1 MEHLFFSLGW
11 NRDRVGWR
19 NAFTAGLGFTLPPL
33 FCRPNGLIY
42 QKFRNQFLAFSIFQ
56 SECLLLRL
64 GGGALMAFTG
74 GCWVKG
80 VSCVGHET
88 GGGPWLAQ
96 GGPRSPERAIFP
108 PPPHQLHPPAQP
120 PAPGEEWSDPLPL
133 PGALVTVFFF
143 PSCTL

>member
-1 MEHLFFSLGW
+1 
-11 NRDRVGWR
+11 
-19 NAFTAGLGFTLPPL
+19 
-33 FCRPNGLIY
+33 
-42 QKFRNQFLAFSIFQ
+42 
-56 SECLLLRL
+56 
-64 GGGALMAFTG
+64 MAFTG

-108 PPPHQLHPPAQP
+108 PPPHPLHPPAQP